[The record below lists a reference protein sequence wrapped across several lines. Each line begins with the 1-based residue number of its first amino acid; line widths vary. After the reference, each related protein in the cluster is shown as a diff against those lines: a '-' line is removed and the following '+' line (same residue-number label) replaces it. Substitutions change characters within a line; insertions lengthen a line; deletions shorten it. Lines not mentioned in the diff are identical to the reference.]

1 MVTLLKHK
9 SVKENYMSLENH
21 LHSLKERHQDIE
33 KQITQ
38 ESQRPVPDANR
49 VSSLKRQK
57 LLLKDSIERAKI
69 KVA

>member
-1 MVTLLKHK
+1 
-9 SVKENYMSLENH
+9 MSLENH